1 MGVTIKR
8 NVVTL
13 TGVVEN
19 YMKKSEAADAAK
31 IITGVKK
38 VIGKIEVKLIS
49 T

>member
-1 MGVTIKR
+1 MDVTNKY

-19 YMKKSEAADAAK
+19 CMKKSEAADAAK

-38 VIGKIEVKLIS
+38 SDWKN
-49 T
+49 